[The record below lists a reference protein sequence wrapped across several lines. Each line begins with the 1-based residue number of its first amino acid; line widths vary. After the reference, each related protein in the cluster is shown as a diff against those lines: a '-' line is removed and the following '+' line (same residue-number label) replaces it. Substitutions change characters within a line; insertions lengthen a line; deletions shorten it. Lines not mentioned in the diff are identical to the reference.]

1 MDTVVL
7 ILHPHIE
14 PGGYHLDKFDAYLDD
29 ELILTSRSP
38 LYSGARELLK
48 RGLSPDAL
56 LTIRH
61 VGKAYDSFKPQPIG
75 ELAKWT
81 VVEGRNGLS
90 RQAWSPFPV
99 ARRDEIASG
108 SLALTPSA
116 ADSPSP
122 ATGGPEK
129 SIARPSADA
138 GGATGD

>member
-1 MDTVVL
+1 MDTIVL

-48 RGLSPDAL
+48 RGLSPDVL

-61 VGKAYDSFKPQPIG
+61 VGKTYDSFKLRPIG

-81 VVEGRNGLS
+81 VEESKTGLK
-90 RQAWSPFPV
+90 RREFRPFDREAMKIGPQAGDVTSP
-99 ARRDEIASG
+99 
-108 SLALTPSA
+108 A

-129 SIARPSADA
+129 SIARPSADEP
-138 GGATGD
+138 GAMGD